1 MKTKFIPSL
10 LSAVLTALLQLP
22 AKAAPYTPA
31 NDQEIVQ
38 TLPNR
43 LDATARAQRK
53 QLARQPQQLS
63 LALATAQAAI
73 GRARSHGDPRE
84 LGLAE
89 AALAPWW
96 GQEQAPPQVRLLRAS
111 VRQSQHDFATS
122 LRDLDRLV
130 AQPSLLPLQVQA
142 QAGLIRA
149 SVLQVTGQLGLARQA
164 CETLTEARFA
174 SLGDALAVPARACLA
189 ELRSLSGEAKQA
201 ATELARLAKQSPDDA
216 WLALLRAELAQRMG
230 DSGAASARYR
240 EALAA
245 SSGGDIY
252 TRSAYADYLL
262 EQGRPADAL
271 RVVEG
276 ADAESDALLLRR
288 AIALKRLDSPLLAPV
303 AAALTARFEAAR
315 LRGEN
320 YHAREQA
327 RLALDVLGQATP
339 ALQLALDNWAQQKE
353 PADALLLQRAALAA
367 GQPAAAEPELKRLA
381 LAGWLDVRLGH
392 AARIAKP

>member
-1 MKTKFIPSL
+1 LKTKFMPSL
-10 LSAVLTALLQLP
+10 LSLLSALLLQP
-22 AKAAPYTPA
+22 ATAALYTPA
-31 NDQEIVQ
+31 NDHEVVQ
-38 TLPNR
+38 ALPNR
-43 LDATARAQRK
+43 LDAGARAQRNE
-53 QLARQPQQLS
+53 LARRPQQLT

-111 VRQSQHDFATS
+111 VRQSQHDFATA
-122 LRDLDRLV
+122 LRDLDKLV
-130 AQPSLLPLQVQA
+130 AQPSRLPLQVQA

-149 SVLQVTGQLGLARQA
+149 SVLQVTGQLTLARQA

-174 SLGDALAVPARACLA
+174 GLGDALALPARACLA
-189 ELRSLSGEAKQA
+189 ELRSLAGEPQQA
-201 ATELARLAKQSPDDA
+201 AAELAALARQSPDDA

-230 DSGAASARYR
+230 DSVAAESRYR

-252 TRSAYADYLL
+252 TRGAYADYLL
-262 EQGRPADAL
+262 EQSRPAEAL
-271 RVVEG
+271 RLVEG

-288 AIALKRLDSPLLAPV
+288 AIALKRLDSPLLKPV
-303 AAALTARFEAAR
+303 AETLTARFEAAR

-327 RLALDVLGQATP
+327 RLALEVQGQAKP
-339 ALQLALDNWAQQKE
+339 ALQLALQNWAQQKE
-353 PADALLLQRAALAA
+353 PADAVLLQRAAQAA
-367 GQPAAAEPELKRLA
+367 GQQAAVEPEIKRLIQ
-381 LAGWLDVRLGH
+381 AGWMDVRLGH
-392 AARIAKP
+392 ATRNAKP